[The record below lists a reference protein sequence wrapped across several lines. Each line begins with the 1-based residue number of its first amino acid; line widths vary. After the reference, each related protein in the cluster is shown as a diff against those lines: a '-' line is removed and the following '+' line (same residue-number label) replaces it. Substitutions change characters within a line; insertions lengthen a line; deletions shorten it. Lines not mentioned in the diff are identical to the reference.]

1 MKEIAMSD
9 VAKQLQMAESSLR
22 RWLPM
27 MEQAGY
33 VFERKDNNRRQL
45 TEQDIVAFAEL
56 KKLSQ
61 VMTLP
66 EACQRVVQLI
76 PQVSTG
82 NRAQEEILFEQLLE
96 ALPEAIYWQGKDAPV
111 AQLRQQWLKV
121 KSS

>member
-45 TEQDIVAFAEL
+45 TEQDIVALAEL

-61 VMTLP
+61 VMTLQ

-76 PQVSTG
+76 PHESTG
-82 NRAQEEILFEQLLE
+82 NRGQEEILFEQLLE
-96 ALPEAIYWQGKDAPV
+96 ALPEAIYWQGTDAPIAELC
-111 AQLRQQWLKV
+111 AQWFKV